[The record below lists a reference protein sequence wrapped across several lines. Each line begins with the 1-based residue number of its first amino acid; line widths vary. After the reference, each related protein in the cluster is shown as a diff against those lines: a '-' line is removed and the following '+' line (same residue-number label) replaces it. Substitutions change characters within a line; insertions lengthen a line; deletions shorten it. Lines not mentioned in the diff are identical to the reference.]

1 MSIRVSSMMTSIVAG
16 ILAVMFSTIAMTGAA
31 GPFA

>member
-1 MSIRVSSMMTSIVAG
+1 MTSIAAG
-16 ILAVMFSTIAMTGAA
+16 FLALMFSTIAMTGAA